1 MLRLCVRSRVRQ
13 FVNGLPDNLDETY
26 ERVLKGIPKR
36 NRAHVRRLLQ
46 CMAVAVRPLRVDEL
60 VWILTFDCDG
70 IVAVLDANLRSEDQE
85 RKLASACPSFITIV
99 DDNGSRLVQFSHF
112 SVKEFLTSSH
122 LPTSSKDIARYH
134 ILPDAAHTTMA
145 EASLAVLL
153 RSDDRLNRWSARNT
167 PFARYAAEH
176 WVSHVQVANRSARI
190 MHMMETLFD
199 LDQPHFSWVQIYEME
214 KSNSGPHRNPAKP
227 LYYAA
232 LWGFD
237 NLVEHLVNR
246 YQGHVNALG
255 GQHDYPLVAAL
266 HQGYIQ
272 VADLLLRHGANV
284 NAQGT
289 DGQTPLH
296 QAIRRFDDR
305 VLGVVRF
312 LLEHGANANAQQ
324 RDLSTPLHLAAAW
337 GNVKVAQIIFQSRVD
352 VNSQGILNRFCSTW
366 HQFSVIPNS
375 SNCYW
380 SMAQI
385 YMRRTAWARPHC
397 TECLEPP
404 FPLKRNPVSYIFW

>member
-13 FVNGLPDNLDETY
+13 LVNGLPDNLDETY

-36 NRAHVRRLLQ
+36 NRGHVRRLLQ
-46 CMAVAVRPLRVDEL
+46 CMAVAIRPLRVDEL

-70 IVAVLDANLRSEDQE
+70 IVGVLDANSRSEDQE
-85 RKLASACPSFITIV
+85 RKLISACPSFITIV
-99 DDNGSRLVQFSHF
+99 DDNGSRRVQFSHF

-122 LPTSSKDIARYH
+122 LSTSSKDISRYH

-153 RSDDRLNRWSARNT
+153 RPDDRLNRWSARNT

-176 WVSHVQVANRSARI
+176 WVSHVQVANKSARI
-190 MHMMETLFD
+190 MHMVETLFD
-199 LDQPHFSWVQIYEME
+199 LDQPHFSWVRIYEME

-237 NLVEHLVNR
+237 NLVEHLVNKYPR
-246 YQGHVNALG
+246 HVNALG
-255 GQHDYPLVAAL
+255 GRHDYPLVAAL
-266 HQGYIQ
+266 HQGYIH
-272 VADLLLRHGANV
+272 VADILLQHGANV
-284 NAQGT
+284 NGQGT

-312 LLEHGANANAQQ
+312 LLEHGAYANAQQ
-324 RDLSTPLHLAAAW
+324 RDLRTPLHLAAAW
-337 GNVKVAQIIFQSRVD
+337 GNVKVAQIILQSRVD
-352 VNSQGILNRFCSTW
+352 VNSQGIFVRFCLTR

-375 SNCYW
+375 SNCCW
-380 SMAQI
+380 SMAQM
-385 YMRRTAWARPHC
+385 YMRRTVRARPRC
-397 TECLEPP
+397 TGCLEPP
-404 FPLKRNPVSYIFW
+404 FPLKRVPVSCIFW